1 MAADRPGVAAE
12 VWSVEAEV
20 VAPALDLRGTEVF
33 ALALEWVAARVTAQL
48 DPLGLNPVILDLAEA
63 FDALRVK
70 FRLSDAAEAGDA
82 RTSRV
87 RAALA
92 SIARADDFTGMI
104 FRTRFAD
111 SVPAVDAV
119 QLIAKQVLASP
130 SIAVDAFA
138 VKIMRAVVSEAEA
151 LDALATRA
159 RTAIQSAI
167 RAADAGRLVKYDY
180 VADGYVTRGYVAA
193 TTTF

>member
-1 MAADRPGVAAE
+1 MAADRPGVEAE

-48 DPLGLNPVILDLAEA
+48 DPLGLNPVILDIAEA
-63 FDALRVK
+63 LDAVRMK
-70 FRLSDAAEAGDA
+70 YRFSDAAVAADA
-82 RTSRV
+82 RTARV

-92 SIARADDFTGMI
+92 SIARGDDSTKLI
-104 FRTRFAD
+104 SRSRFAD
-111 SVPAVDAV
+111 SVPPADAV

-138 VKIMRAVVSEAEA
+138 VRIMRAVVSEAEA
-151 LDALATRA
+151 LDALATYA